1 MYFYRLFRWW
11 FIERISRYIYIY
23 SLNVNE
29 SNICFSFFLYI
40 DSQSNDIEDENN
52 VPTDQTQKTNDNE
65 EDTFLEKFQQQQR
78 KREKLETKEKISHQV
93 FCPFYPEVIQIWFPF
108 FFSKFLFFI

>member
-1 MYFYRLFRWW
+1 MNKELLAHTCQCTFTVYLDDDSSK
-11 FIERISRYIYIY
+11 ESHGIYIY

-93 FCPFYPEVIQIWFPF
+93 FCPFYPEVIQI
-108 FFSKFLFFI
+108 